1 MRPLT
6 GPGAMPEPASLR
18 LRLIVLFAAALAGA
32 IAALAVGGIWIH
44 ARWTQSGPTAAI
56 TGGVIIAGFG
66 VLACLLAAWFWLDDR
81 IARPLARL
89 AADLRAQAHAEGQ
102 EPVFD
107 PATWPCLG
115 DLAPAAGAVVAELSA
130 TRRKLA
136 EAIARHTE
144 RLREEKAR
152 LEALLADV
160 PAAVLLCSDSHRLVF
175 YNAPARDMLGT
186 DPGPALGRE
195 LFDCLRRAPIMH
207 AHERLVAVGDVES
220 VADLMVATADGARIL
235 SGRMRLLSADGADG
249 YVLTLR
255 DVTADLAAQAGRDML
270 LEEIFDR
277 IRRPAANLQTMIGV
291 LAEEGQD
298 ALLTPALVGEA
309 RALAQT
315 VNELADRYEALR
327 GAWTVLPH
335 SRAGDLADGIRAR
348 VEAAGVAITTEA
360 DDLILRCD
368 GFEIAA
374 LVSHLARCV
383 AREVRV
389 TALELRI
396 EQDGAGAMLSL
407 VWRDRSVTVAQLETW
422 LSQPV
427 DPAAGDLTGRSV
439 LVVHATECWPE
450 HLGDDACAIRLPI
463 RDARRAG
470 PPPAPLAR
478 HVVYDFD
485 LLFAPATEALEN
497 TPLDR
502 LTYVVFDTETTGLLP
517 DEGDEIVQIAA
528 LRLVNGRRVPGEVL
542 DLLVNPGRP
551 IPLRATAVHGISD
564 AMVADAPDPVQAIAR
579 FHGFA
584 EGAVL
589 IAHNAPFDM
598 TFLRRREEQ
607 IGRRFDNPILDT
619 VLLSAVVYGRTES
632 HSLDALAHRMGV
644 TIPQE
649 ARHTALGDTIATAEV
664 FLKLLPILKGRG
676 IVTFGDVLTEIR
688 KHSSL
693 LRDLNA

>member
-107 PATWPCLG
+107 SATWPCLG
-115 DLAPAAGAVVAELSA
+115 DLAPAAGAVVAELST

-407 VWRDRSVTVAQLETW
+407 AWRGPSVTVAQLETW

-551 IPLRATAVHGISD
+551 IPPRATAVHGISD

-632 HSLDALAHRMGV
+632 HSLDALAHRLGV

>member
-107 PATWPCLG
+107 SATWPCLG
-115 DLAPAAGAVVAELSA
+115 DLAPAAGAVVAELST

-277 IRRPAANLQTMIGV
+277 IRRPTANLQTMIGV

-298 ALLTPALVGEA
+298 ALMTPALVGEA

-407 VWRDRSVTVAQLETW
+407 AWRGPSVTVAQLETW

-551 IPLRATAVHGISD
+551 IPPRATAVHGISD

-632 HSLDALAHRMGV
+632 HSLDALAHRLGV